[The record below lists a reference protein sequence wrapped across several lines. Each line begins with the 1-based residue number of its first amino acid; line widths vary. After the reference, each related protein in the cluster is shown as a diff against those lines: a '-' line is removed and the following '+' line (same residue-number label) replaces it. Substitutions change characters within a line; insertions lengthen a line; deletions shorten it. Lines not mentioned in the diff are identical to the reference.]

1 MTINKTENFIK
12 KSNEIHNNSYSYLK
26 TVYVNYDK
34 DKVII
39 NIYPN
44 KNSKKIAI

>member
-39 NIYPN
+39 TC
-44 KNSKKIAI
+44 KLHGDFL